1 MNPGVM
7 NQGGMNQGQMNP
19 QMNQNQNPM
28 MTPPRAVSPASSIG
42 NTMPVSQPNQGY
54 PPSGQNVPPNQ
65 MAQNPMNQMNQQPNQ
80 TGGPV
85 QNQNQTEPSPQTPRS
100 RNIFD
105 DLLEGFEDVFARL
118 IAKDE
123 MLGNLKNAIFSIL
136 TVQNRL
142 FPGMKIRKIL

>member
-1 MNPGVM
+1 M
-7 NQGGMNQGQMNP
+7 
-19 QMNQNQNPM
+19 
-28 MTPPRAVSPASSIG
+28 A
-42 NTMPVSQPNQGY
+42 
-54 PPSGQNVPPNQ
+54 PSGQNVPPNQ

-123 MLGNLKNAIFSIL
+123 MLGKKSYTL
-136 TVQNRL
+136 
-142 FPGMKIRKIL
+142 